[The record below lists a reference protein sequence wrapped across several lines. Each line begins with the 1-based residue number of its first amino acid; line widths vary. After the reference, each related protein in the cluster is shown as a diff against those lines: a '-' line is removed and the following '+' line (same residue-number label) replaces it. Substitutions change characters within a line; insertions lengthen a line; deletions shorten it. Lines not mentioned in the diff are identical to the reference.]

1 MVISIDEAG
10 QTAASTITMTNI
22 SSMPLTVDG
31 CVQKWEDYWA
41 NDGMLWDQGAPC
53 LALRELLEEH
63 GWLIPKGRCLV
74 AGCGRGHDVLYM
86 AGRGIECTGVDICQ
100 GAIAAARKQL
110 AANETKLKAKASF
123 ITEDFLNYTTTLR
136 FTIAFEYGLFSAIH
150 PSQRQKWA
158 EAYARLVSPQGM
170 LIVLLAPLIQRGSPP
185 PYVVTMAEC
194 ERYLKKYFMLVRVD
208 PNCKCLD
215 GHEGN
220 ELICIWKRL

>member
-31 CVQKWEDYWA
+31 CVQRWEDYWA

-74 AGCGRGHDVLYM
+74 AGLRP
-86 AGRGIECTGVDICQ
+86 RPRRPCTGVDICQ

-185 PYVVTMAEC
+185 PYVVTYG
-194 ERYLKKYFMLVRVD
+194 RVRAVFEKILYAG
-208 PNCKCLD
+208 PCRPQLQVP
-215 GHEGN
+215 
-220 ELICIWKRL
+220 